1 MLSGVKL
8 ICPSDSLIILRLPNE
23 GISMRFAVIGNRGMF
38 GSEMMLV
45 LADRG
50 HEVLGLNRETLNLD
64 DSIESIARQLE
75 SFDVV
80 VNAVAYTAVDKAESE
95 IELAN
100 LVNGDYAGKL
110 ARASKIV
117 GAKFLHLSTDYVFDG
132 NSEIPYKTNAIPKP
146 QGAYG
151 RSKLLGEKLVEE
163 SGANYTIFRTAW
175 LYGAHGRC
183 FPKVM
188 HQKALQGDTLRVVND
203 QFGQPT
209 WTKDLA
215 EQILSYAELEKSPA
229 IVHSVSS
236 GRASWFDFATE
247 IVGEYQIEPVS
258 SSEFVTAAKRPTY
271 SVLDNS
277 SSLVTPIGDWKDR
290 WLAAKGD
297 VLGLLK

>member
-1 MLSGVKL
+1 
-8 ICPSDSLIILRLPNE
+8 
-23 GISMRFAVIGNRGMF
+23 MRFAVIGNRGMF

-50 HEVLGLNRETLNLD
+50 FEVLGLNRETLNLD
-64 DSIESIARQLE
+64 DSIESISRQLE
-75 SFDVV
+75 NFDAV

-132 NSEIPYKTNAIPKP
+132 NSEIPYAADAIPNP

-163 SGANYTIFRTAW
+163 SGSNHTIFRTAW

-188 HQKALQGDTLRVVND
+188 HEKALQGELLRVVND

-215 EQILSYAELEKSPA
+215 EQILSYAQLSDAPA

-236 GRASWFDFATE
+236 GKASWFDFATE
-247 IVGEYQIEPVS
+247 VVGEYRIEPVS
-258 SSEFVTAAKRPTY
+258 SREFVTAAKRPTC
-271 SVLDNS
+271 SVLENS
-277 SSLVTPIGDWKDR
+277 SNLVTPIGDWKER

>member
-1 MLSGVKL
+1 
-8 ICPSDSLIILRLPNE
+8 
-23 GISMRFAVIGNRGMF
+23 MRFAVIGNRGMF

-45 LADRG
+45 PADRG
-50 HEVLGLNRETLNLD
+50 HEVFGLNRETLNLD

-75 SFDVV
+75 NFDAV

-117 GAKFLHLSTDYVFDG
+117 GAKFLHVSTDYVFNG
-132 NSEIPYKTNAIPKP
+132 NSEIPYATDAIPNP

-151 RSKLLGEKLVEE
+151 RSKFLGEKLVEE

-188 HQKALQGDTLRVVND
+188 HEKALKGDTLKVVND

-215 EQILSYAELEKSPA
+215 EQILSYAQLSKAPA

-236 GRASWFDFATE
+236 GNASWCDFATE
-247 IVGEYQIEPVS
+247 VVGDYPIEPVS
-258 SSEFVTAAKRPTY
+258 SVEFVTPAIRPKH

-277 SSLVTPIGDWKDR
+277 SNLVTPIGDWKER

>member
-38 GSEMMLV
+38 GSELMLV

-50 HEVLGLNRETLNLD
+50 HAVLGLNRETLNLD

-75 SFDVV
+75 NFDAV

-110 ARASKIV
+110 AQASKMV

-132 NSEIPYKTNAIPKP
+132 NSESPYATDAIPNP

-258 SSEFVTAAKRPTY
+258 SSEIVTAAKRPTY

-277 SSLVTPIGDWKDR
+277 SSLVTPIADWKDR

-297 VLGLLK
+297 VIGLLK

>member
-1 MLSGVKL
+1 
-8 ICPSDSLIILRLPNE
+8 
-23 GISMRFAVIGNRGMF
+23 MRFAVIGNRGMF

-45 LADRG
+45 LADQG

-64 DSIESIARQLE
+64 DSIEMIARQLE
-75 SFDVV
+75 GFDAV

-95 IELAN
+95 ITLAN

-110 ARASKIV
+110 ASASKIV
-117 GAKFLHLSTDYVFDG
+117 GAKFFHLSTDYVFDG
-132 NSEIPYKTNAIPKP
+132 SSEIPYATDAIPNP

-163 SGANYTIFRTAW
+163 SGAIYTIFRTAW
-175 LYGAHGRC
+175 LYGANGKC

-188 HQKALQGDTLRVVND
+188 REKASQSDPLRVVND

-215 EQILSYAELEKSPA
+215 EQILSYAQLENAPA
-229 IVHSVSS
+229 IVHCVSS
-236 GRASWFDFATE
+236 GKASWFDFATE
-247 IVGEYQIEPVS
+247 VVGKYPIEPVS
-258 SSEFVTAAKRPTY
+258 SSEFVTAAKRPKY
-271 SVLDNS
+271 SVLENS
-277 SSLVTPIGDWKDR
+277 SNLVTPIGDWKDR
-290 WLAAKGD
+290 WLAAKDD

>member
-1 MLSGVKL
+1 
-8 ICPSDSLIILRLPNE
+8 
-23 GISMRFAVIGNRGMF
+23 MRFAVIGNRGMF

-50 HEVLGLNRETLNLD
+50 YEVLGLNRETLNLD

-75 SFDVV
+75 NFDAV

-95 IELAN
+95 IELVN

-110 ARASKIV
+110 ARASKMV

-132 NSEIPYKTNAIPKP
+132 NSEIPYATDAIPNP

-163 SGANYTIFRTAW
+163 SGSNYTIFRTAW

-188 HQKALQGDTLRVVND
+188 HEKASQGELLRVVND

-209 WTKDLA
+209 WTRDLA
-215 EQILSYAELEKSPA
+215 EQVLSYAQLNNAPA

-236 GRASWFDFATE
+236 GKASWFDFATE
-247 IVGEYQIEPVS
+247 VVGDYPIESVS
-258 SSEFVTAAKRPTY
+258 SREFVTAAKRPTY

-277 SSLVTPIGDWKDR
+277 SNLVTPIGDCKER
-290 WLAAKGD
+290 WLAAKGG

>member
-23 GISMRFAVIGNRGMF
+23 GISMRFAVVGNRGMF

-75 SFDVV
+75 NFDAV

-100 LVNGDYAGKL
+100 LVNGNYAGKL

-132 NSEIPYKTNAIPKP
+132 NSEIPYKTNAIPNP

-163 SGANYTIFRTAW
+163 SGSNYTIFRTAW

-183 FPKVM
+183 FPILM
-188 HQKALQGDTLRVVND
+188 HEKASQGELLRVVND
-203 QFGQPT
+203 QLGQPT

-215 EQILSYAELEKSPA
+215 EQILSYAQLNNAPA

-236 GRASWFDFATE
+236 GKASWLDFATE
-247 IVGEYQIEPVS
+247 VVGDYPIEPVS
-258 SSEFVTAAKRPTY
+258 SGEFVTAAKRPTY

-277 SSLVTPIGDWKDR
+277 SNLVTPIRDWKER

>member
-1 MLSGVKL
+1 
-8 ICPSDSLIILRLPNE
+8 
-23 GISMRFAVIGNRGMF
+23 MRFAVIGNRGMF

-50 HEVLGLNRETLNLD
+50 HQVLGLNRETLNLD
-64 DSIESIARQLE
+64 DSIEIIARQLE
-75 SFDVV
+75 SFDAV

-95 IELAN
+95 IEVAN

-110 ARASKIV
+110 ANASKIV
-117 GAKFLHLSTDYVFDG
+117 GAKFLQLSTDYVFDG
-132 NSEIPYKTNAIPKP
+132 NSDVPYRPDAIPNP

-151 RSKLLGEKLVEE
+151 RSKLLGENLVEE

-188 HQKALQGDTLRVVND
+188 REKASQGDPLKVVND

-209 WTKDLA
+209 WTRDLA
-215 EQILSYAELEKSPA
+215 DQILSYSQLEHAPA
-229 IVHSVSS
+229 IVHCVSS
-236 GRASWFDFATE
+236 GKASWFDFATE
-247 IVGEYQIEPVS
+247 IVGDYPIEPVS
-258 SSEFVTAAKRPTY
+258 SREFITAAKRPKY

-277 SSLVTPIGDWKDR
+277 SDLVAPIADWKER

>member
-45 LADRG
+45 LADQGRQ
-50 HEVLGLNRETLNLD
+50 VLGFNRETLNLD
-64 DSIESIARQLE
+64 DSIEFIARQLE
-75 SFDVV
+75 GFDAV

-95 IELAN
+95 SELAN

-110 ARASKIV
+110 ASASKIV
-117 GAKFLHLSTDYVFDG
+117 GARFLHLSTDYIFDG
-132 NSEIPYKTNAIPKP
+132 NSEIPYKTNAIPNP

-151 RSKLLGEKLVEE
+151 RSKLLGEKLVED

-188 HQKALQGDTLRVVND
+188 HEKVLRGDPLRVVDD

-209 WTKDLA
+209 WTRDLA
-215 EQILSYAELEKSPA
+215 EQILSYAQLENAPA

-236 GRASWFDFATE
+236 GKASWFDFATE
-247 IVGEYQIEPVS
+247 VVGEHPIEPVS
-258 SSEFVTAAKRPTY
+258 SRELVTAAKRPTY

-277 SSLVTPIGDWKDR
+277 SNLVTPIADWKER
-290 WLAAKGD
+290 WLVAKDD